1 MAEKEIVNREITNQ
15 NLHLLLPG
23 KVTLFAKIYAE
34 EKVGRCSMPS
44 VFFINRI
51 LTRSWKE
58 RRLSYGIMDRWLSM
72 RNLKRSIEV
81 NLQGY
86 KKEKGSCL
94 TATSFFRLV
103 RDQVICT
110 RENFSCYFA
119 TAMDKITNRSS
130 ICFRPIARMCGTIR
144 NF

>member
-1 MAEKEIVNREITNQ
+1 
-15 NLHLLLPG
+15 
-23 KVTLFAKIYAE
+23 
-34 EKVGRCSMPS
+34 
-44 VFFINRI
+44 
-51 LTRSWKE
+51 
-58 RRLSYGIMDRWLSM
+58 MDQWLSM

-110 RENFSCYFA
+110 RENFSFYFA
-119 TAMDKITNRSS
+119 TAMAKITNRSS
-130 ICFRPIARMCGTIR
+130 ICFRPNARMCEDDQKLLMLPTPFLLNVFWIGSPL
-144 NF
+144 